1 MSITEQKLHDQYYEG
16 SPIRFKRR
24 FEDFPHNDLM
34 VRDVDGV
41 RSRCYVNW
49 GTVVVEYYEPFSQ
62 SGNKTTFG
70 YWKYDEKTNSAVQ
83 YDPTDLVE
91 RVENFLYIDT
101 KNFQN
106 IQRSQVVN
114 WGIAVGS
121 KPYAFFELDGGTMV
135 GMRGNEVF
143 VAPDPDLA
151 SFSDWAANLKTTT
164 NERH

>member
-1 MSITEQKLHDQYYEG
+1 MTITEQKLHDHYFQG
-16 SPIRFKRR
+16 QPIRFKGR
-24 FEDFPHNDLM
+24 FEDFHYNDLM

-49 GTVVVEYYEPFSQ
+49 GTVVVEYYEPFEVYSNLMTNQ
-62 SGNKTTFG
+62 RQTLFG
-70 YWKYDEKTNSAVQ
+70 YWEYNEKNNCAVE
-83 YDPTDLVE
+83 VE
-91 RVENFLYIDT
+91 PKTLAERKESFLWIDT

-114 WGIAVGS
+114 WGIRVGS

-151 SFSDWAANLKTTT
+151 SFSDWAANL
-164 NERH
+164 

>member
-1 MSITEQKLHDQYYEG
+1 MTLTEQKLHNRYYEG
-16 SPIRFKRR
+16 QPIRFKRR
-24 FEDFPHNDLM
+24 FDDFPHNDLM

-41 RSRCYVNW
+41 RSRCYVSW
-49 GTVVVEYYEPFSQ
+49 GLVIVDYFEPFE
-62 SGNKTTFG
+62 GDKNHMTFG
-70 YWKYDEKTNSAVQ
+70 CWKYDEKTNTAVQ
-83 YDPTDLVE
+83 YQPTDLVE
-91 RVENFLYIDT
+91 KVDNFLWIDT

-121 KPYAFFELDGGTMV
+121 KPYAFFELNGGTMV

-151 SFSDWAANLKTTT
+151 SFSDWAANL
-164 NERH
+164 